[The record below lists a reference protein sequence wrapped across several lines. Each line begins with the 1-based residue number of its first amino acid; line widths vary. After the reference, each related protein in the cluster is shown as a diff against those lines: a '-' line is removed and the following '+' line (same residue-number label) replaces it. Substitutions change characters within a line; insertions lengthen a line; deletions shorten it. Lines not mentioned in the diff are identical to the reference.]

1 MLNLDNYKVLGA
13 YLLDVDL
20 PEGVD
25 LSNVVVAAVDLSQLV
40 NLVNLVIE
48 DVVSED
54 VVPEAE
60 EQASEKVS
68 LDPEADYNPK
78 NSYAYPEAN
87 DPYVSPASVFPSK
100 DKTQLVFE
108 SLQRG
113 NAVTEGQAK
122 ARWGVRNLRAIIS
135 SLRDQGIEIRTV
147 PAEGRRKTAYV
158 MYETNTYRNY

>member
-40 NLVNLVIE
+40 NLVNLAVK
-48 DVVSED
+48 VED
-54 VVPEAE
+54 VVPETE
-60 EQASEKVS
+60 EPDSEEVS
-68 LDPEADYNPK
+68 LDPEVDYNPK

-87 DPYVSPASVFPSK
+87 DPYVSPASVFLSK